1 MSQMRWNKGDHLS
14 LVGTNPRE
22 LSTAFSRLL
31 PATAVVPGGREGISY
46 EIHMFCAGPVSIIA
60 SSYEGDLTIRFP
72 GPTDANM
79 VLIPLAGSALIAVG
93 KRQML
98 SAGVRGVIAD
108 GLLDNETRIMGL
120 RKHLCLRISD
130 HELIR
135 RLAVR
140 LNSPIKGRLH
150 FASEIDLSSGPGLSV
165 ARLATIMHIG
175 LADGTLCKS
184 PVALGNLSDAI
195 VELLIEAVPHA
206 YSHELCRSAEPPLPR
221 HVKRAIDYMYA
232 NISRVITLDEI
243 ADACGVSV
251 RTLQGG
257 FREFRMTT
265 PFAYLQ
271 HLRLDAARKELLL
284 GELDAS
290 VKAVAQKWGFAHM
303 GRFSAQYRDRFGE
316 FPSHTLRKI
325 GVGAFDGDK

>member
-1 MSQMRWNKGDHLS
+1 MRWNKGDHLS

-46 EIHMFCAGPVSIIA
+46 DIHMFCAGAVSIIA
-60 SSYEGDLTIRFP
+60 SSYEGDLTVRFP
-72 GPTDANM
+72 GLADKNM
-79 VLIPLAGSALIAVG
+79 VIIPLAGSALITVG

-98 SAGVRGVIAD
+98 SEGDRGVIAD
-108 GLLDNETRIMGL
+108 GLLENQIRINGL
-120 RKHLCLRISD
+120 RKHLCLRISNR
-130 HELIR
+130 ELIR

-140 LNSPIKGRLH
+140 LNSPIRERLD
-150 FASEIDLSSGPGLSV
+150 FAPEIDLSGGAGLGL
-165 ARLATIMHIG
+165 ARLAAMMHSG
-175 LADGTLCKS
+175 LADGTLRKS
-184 PVALGNLSDAI
+184 PVALGNLSDAVI
-195 VELLIEAVPHA
+195 ELLIEAVPHA
-206 YSHELCRSAEPPLPR
+206 YSHELCRSVEPPLPR
-221 HVKRAIDYMYA
+221 HVKRAIDYMHA

-243 ADACGVSV
+243 ADACGVSA

-265 PFAYLQ
+265 PIAYLQ

-290 VKAVAQKWGFAHM
+290 VKAVARKWGFAHM

-316 FPSHTLRKI
+316 FPSHTIRKI
-325 GVGAFDGDK
+325 GGGAFDGDK